1 VQEAV
6 EAGLITPHIH
16 QETVGQAAVVR
27 EATKGLRLLPGLQTP
42 EVAVA
47 VVMD

>member
-1 VQEAV
+1 VQAV
-6 EAGLITPHIH
+6 AVAVPTTHLIR
-16 QETVGQAAVVR
+16 QETVDQAVVVR
-27 EATKGLRLLPGLQTP
+27 EDTKGLRLLPGLQTP